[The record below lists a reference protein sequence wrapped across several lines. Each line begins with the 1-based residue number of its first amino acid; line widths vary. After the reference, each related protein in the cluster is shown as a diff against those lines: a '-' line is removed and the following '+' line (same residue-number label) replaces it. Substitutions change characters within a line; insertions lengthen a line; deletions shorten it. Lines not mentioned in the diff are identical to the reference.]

1 MLPPD
6 NFQETPQPVVAPRT
20 SPTNIG
26 VYLLSIVSARDFGW
40 ISLAEAVEPARS
52 DDRRRSSGW
61 SSYRGHLYNWY
72 DTTTLRPAAIRSMS
86 RASTAATSPAI

>member
-26 VYLLSIVSARDFGW
+26 IYLLSVLSARDFGW
-40 ISLAEAVEPARS
+40 ISLADAAERLEATIATIEK
-52 DDRRRSSGW
+52 
-61 SSYRGHLYNWY
+61 LE
-72 DTTTLRPAAIRSMS
+72 TLSRPSLQLVRHQDAEAAAIRSMC
-86 RASTAATSPAI
+86 RASTAAISPAI